1 MNICK
6 PKSSM
11 ISSID
16 FNWKKHHYITLFTL
30 KLSNSMD
37 CVVMENLLQ
46 IFLNLQSFS
55 ALFFVY
61 TWPSEMCVSGAW
73 KILSAAVEAYEK
85 FGIISATVT
94 CSLIVLNNVSIT
106 SDKGGLTTTYFSDI
120 RISVIFYW
128 ESLISMYV
136 EHLFCWDRRWSRVR
150 SN

>member
-1 MNICK
+1 
-6 PKSSM
+6 
-11 ISSID
+11 
-16 FNWKKHHYITLFTL
+16 
-30 KLSNSMD
+30 
-37 CVVMENLLQ
+37 MENLLQ

-106 SDKGGLTTTYFSDI
+106 SDKGGEGRGLTQKYFSDI
-120 RISVIFYW
+120 RISVRFHR
-128 ESLISMYV
+128 ESLIYIKLYL
-136 EHLFCWDRRWSRVR
+136 E
-150 SN
+150 